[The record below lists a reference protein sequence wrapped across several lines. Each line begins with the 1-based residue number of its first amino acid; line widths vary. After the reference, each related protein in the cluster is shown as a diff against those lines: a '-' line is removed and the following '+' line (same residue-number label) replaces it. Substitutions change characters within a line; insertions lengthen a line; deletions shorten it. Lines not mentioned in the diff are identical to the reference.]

1 MEKYTK
7 ERKVGEGTYAEVY
20 VGRDQE
26 NGRLIAIK
34 ALKVTGFKEGLD
46 MSAIREIKFL
56 QEIRHRNVIELIDV
70 FATVNSISLVLEY
83 LPADLEM
90 LIKDKSL
97 IFKPADVKSWLLMT
111 LRGLHHCHRSF
122 VLHRD
127 LKPNNLLVA
136 PDGQIKLADFG
147 LARAM
152 AVPREAMTP
161 LVVTRWYRA
170 PELCLGA
177 RFYTGAIDIWSV
189 GAIFAELMLRTP
201 YLPGEDDAKQAI
213 LTFKALGTP
222 TEQTWPGITQLDGYK
237 SLEPSIEKFPAP
249 RRADLQ
255 HLFLAAS
262 DTALDLLQGM
272 LTLCPSKRLN
282 TKQALKSPY
291 FVELPRATKPEDLP
305 RKAPSAVESEGD
317 SEERKRR
324 EEMRQNMINQTRE
337 RRMQPQVKSVVN

>member
-20 VGRDQE
+20 VGSSVETNRP
-26 NGRLIAIK
+26 IATKVIK
-34 ALKVTGFKEGLD
+34 VSGFKEGLD

-56 QEIRHRNVIELIDV
+56 QEIRHVNVIELIDV
-70 FATVNSISLVLEY
+70 FLSSTSISLVLEY

-90 LIKDKSL
+90 LIKDSSL
-97 IFKPADVKSWLLMT
+97 IFRPADVKSWMLMT
-111 LRGLHHCHRSF
+111 LRGLHHCHRMF

-152 AVPREAMTP
+152 ALPQEDMSP
-161 LVVTRWYRA
+161 MVVTRWYRA

-177 RFYTGAIDIWSV
+177 RHYTGAIDVWSV

-201 YLPGEDDAKQAI
+201 YLPGMDDADQLI

-222 TEQTWPGITQLDGYK
+222 TEKTWPGLTQLAGYK
-237 SLEPSIEKFPAP
+237 QLEPQIQNFPAP
-249 RRADLQ
+249 SRPDLR

-262 DTALDLLQGM
+262 DSALDLLQGM
-272 LTLCPSKRLN
+272 LQLNPSKRFDVE
-282 TKQALKSPY
+282 TALRSNY
-291 FVELPRATKPEDLP
+291 FMEEPRATKPEDLP
-305 RKAPSAVESEGD
+305 KKASSTVESEGD
-317 SEERKRR
+317 ADERKRK
-324 EEMRQNMINQTRE
+324 EELKKIMINQTRE
-337 RRMQPQVKSVVN
+337 KRMQIQV